1 MFCVYSGAP
10 DPDTHWLVN
19 GSAISND
26 SDISVTSNAT
36 YSALTV
42 ENVSDTH
49 DGTYTCN
56 VSNAVGSDQASIDV
70 DSLLSTLTSLPCVR

>member
-1 MFCVYSGAP
+1 MYSGVP
-10 DPDTHWLVN
+10 DPDINWLVN

-42 ENVSDTH
+42 ESVSDTH
-49 DGTYTCN
+49 DGIYTCN
-56 VSNAVGSDQASIDV
+56 VSNVVGSDQASIDV
-70 DSLLSTLTSLPCVR
+70 NALLSTLTSLPYVC